1 MVDTPEP
8 RGEVVGPKA
17 AAEQLLNSG
26 DLARIPVEDQ
36 EHTGDESAESWEE
49 LLAQVLTVWNSM
61 AKTRLPVW
69 VFTPMEVRALAGAW
83 APVAEKYAGPSLSV
97 EAAAV
102 LVTASVVLPR
112 AAVTYKRKSKQR
124 RGSHAEEKEYQEE
137 KGQNQEEY
145 VQDVG
150 VEVTHGPNG
159 DQFPDDSQEPYQDE
173 LPKE

>member
-1 MVDTPEP
+1 MVEAQI

-26 DLARIPVEDQ
+26 ELELVPTEDQ
-36 EHTGDESAESWEE
+36 AQAGDEAESWEE
-49 LLAQVLTVWNSM
+49 LIGQVLTVWNSM
-61 AKTRLPVW
+61 AKERLPVW

-112 AAVTYKRKSKQR
+112 AAVSYKRKSRKKR
-124 RGSHAEEKEYQEE
+124 TRPHGEEENHQEEQGYQED
-137 KGQNQEEY
+137 QE
-145 VQDVG
+145 
-150 VEVTHGPNG
+150 VEDIEGAHNPNG
-159 DQFPDDSQEPYQDE
+159 GEFTQQPQEPFQDE
-173 LPKE
+173 LPQE